1 MVTEIETMFAARHQ
15 GCVIQQSCNSGGNV
29 MQCRNETRRNL
40 NAPCRIRTGPGLA
53 RSATIRDLSSDG
65 CSLEATRI
73 PLRRADI
80 VTLNIGEARPIE
92 AEVRWMRSGK
102 GIGLRFLRALQPHVL
117 DDLTRKARDAAILGA
132 ARREPIRLERPE
144 LRPVC

>member
-1 MVTEIETMFAARHQ
+1 
-15 GCVIQQSCNSGGNV
+15 
-29 MQCRNETRRNL
+29 MQCRQEQRRNL

-65 CSLEATRI
+65 CSLEPTRI

-80 VTLNIGEARPIE
+80 VEVNIGEGSPIR
-92 AEVRWMRSGK
+92 AEVCWMRSGE
-102 GIGLRFLRALQPHVL
+102 GIGLRFLRALQPQVL
-117 DDLTRKARDAAILGA
+117 DQLTRKARDASIMGVAP
-132 ARREPIRLERPE
+132 REPIRFEQTA